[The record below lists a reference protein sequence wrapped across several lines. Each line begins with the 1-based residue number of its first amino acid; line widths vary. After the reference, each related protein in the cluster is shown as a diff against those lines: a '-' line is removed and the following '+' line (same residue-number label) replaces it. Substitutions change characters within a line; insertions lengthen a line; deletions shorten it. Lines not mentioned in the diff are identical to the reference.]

1 MSWYV
6 APSATSRA
14 LVRVE
19 EEQGRTAEALA
30 RADANFHRARQAVED
45 YFTTISE
52 DVLLD
57 EPGMQPLR
65 QKLLRTALKY
75 HEGFLLER
83 AEDHTVE
90 AELAQSH
97 RRYANISKDIV
108 KGQDQ
113 LPHLR
118 FALARFE
125 QLARQHTDR
134 PEYQWQVAKTLSDIA
149 SALWGRDREEAT
161 RSERSAI
168 AIYEQ
173 LLRDRPEDG
182 GILEDLA
189 SSLVNLGVKTASNRG
204 GGEEGAAHMDRARD
218 ILQRLIELEPES
230 LRHRLRLAEL
240 HDGMYDLFVGSQSRQ
255 DEAMRSSQAAIRLY
269 EELLKRVPNSPRF
282 KYRLGKLHDTRSSLY
297 QRKGQ
302 WALACDEGRR
312 ARTILGDVVRAN
324 REDDYFRGVLAG
336 ACFHLG
342 YSLFTIGTFQE
353 AIGPLRES
361 CDAFTQIAKK
371 AGHMAIRQRCKRGPS

>member
-1 MSWYV
+1 M
-6 APSATSRA
+6 
-14 LVRVE
+14 
-19 EEQGRTAEALA
+19 
-30 RADANFHRARQAVED
+30 
-45 YFTTISE
+45 
-52 DVLLD
+52 LD

-65 QKLLRTALKY
+65 QKLLRAALKY

-149 SALWGRDREEAT
+149 VALWGRDREEAT

-173 LLRDRPEDG
+173 LLRDRPDDA

-189 SSLVNLGVKTASNRG
+189 TSLVSLGVKTASNRG

-255 DEAMRSSQAAIRLY
+255 DEAMRSSQTAIRLY

-282 KYRLGKLHDTRSSLY
+282 KYRLGKLHDTGPRSTNVKDSGHSRATRGGGRERSSETSFVLI
-297 QRKGQ
+297 
-302 WALACDEGRR
+302 RR
-312 ARTILGDVVRAN
+312 MIISVG
-324 REDDYFRGVLAG
+324 FW
-336 ACFHLG
+336 
-342 YSLFTIGTFQE
+342 
-353 AIGPLRES
+353 
-361 CDAFTQIAKK
+361 
-371 AGHMAIRQRCKRGPS
+371 RGPVFTSVIRYSRSVPFRKPSVRFVSHATPSSKS